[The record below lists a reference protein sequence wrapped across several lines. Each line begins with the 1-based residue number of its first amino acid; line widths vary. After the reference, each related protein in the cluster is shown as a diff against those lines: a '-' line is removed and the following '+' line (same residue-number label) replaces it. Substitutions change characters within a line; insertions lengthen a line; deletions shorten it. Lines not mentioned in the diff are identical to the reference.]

1 MRGFCLLFCRIKF
14 QHACGLWCGL
24 GGSTAEGINW
34 DRFSWEEGD
43 EDVICMRGSASMD
56 GIVLLQTSEIVI
68 EI

>member
-1 MRGFCLLFCRIKF
+1 MRFMVRSWGGR
-14 QHACGLWCGL
+14 

-34 DRFSWEEGD
+34 DRFNWEEGD
-43 EDVICMRGSASMD
+43 EDVICMRGSTSMD